1 VTTLTAMPS
10 ATPELDLAAPPSQRA
25 KPAEVPTPA
34 GSSNKADRIANV
46 VVLTLLFAAPALM
59 CVHAACANDF
69 DLWWHLRTGEWI
81 LQHHA
86 VPQVDPF
93 SSTLVGKP
101 WQAYSWLF
109 EVILIKLFYRFG
121 LVGMVAYTSTMVLAI
136 TAALYHS
143 IKRLQADSSV
153 AVLLTFAAGYGI
165 AHLYTPRPWL
175 FTILFFIL
183 ELSILMHARRS
194 GRVRG
199 LLWLPLIFALWAN
212 IHIEYID
219 GLLVLGLA
227 FAESIAARWWSAAET
242 RVGPAWMGGA
252 LLASVLATVAN
263 PYGWRIYS
271 VVFDYGSRLAANGS
285 ALNKVTELQAI
296 PFRDPSD
303 FTILAL
309 ALLGVAALGWQRR
322 FVLFETAL
330 LIFAIALSFRS
341 QRDIWITAVV
351 AVTILASRIVVSRKT
366 PIQSPRFASPIA
378 FVAAFLLLVAG
389 FRVMHVNNKL
399 LQTQVATTLP
409 ANAVQAIRAHG
420 YTGPVYDDYNW
431 GGYLIWALRQPV
443 SMDGRASFYG
453 DEKIDRSMM
462 TWSAEPD
469 WATDHDL
476 MSAKVIIGP
485 AKAALS
491 TVLRTDPRFQLVYQD
506 ELAAVFIP
514 RK

>member
-1 VTTLTAMPS
+1 MP
-10 ATPELDLAAPPSQRA
+10 AAPLELDRAALPSEQA
-25 KPAEVPTPA
+25 QPAEVPTPA
-34 GSSNKADRIANV
+34 GSSNRAERIANI
-46 VVLTLLFAAPALM
+46 VVLTLLFATPALM

-69 DLWWHLRTGEWI
+69 DMGWHLRTGEWI

-86 VPQVDPF
+86 VPQADPF
-93 SSTLVGKP
+93 SSALIGKP

-109 EVILIKLFYRFG
+109 EVILVKLFYRFG
-121 LVGMVAYTSTMVLAI
+121 LVGMVVYTSTMVLAI
-136 TAALYHS
+136 TAALYRS
-143 IKRLQADSSV
+143 IKRLQADSSI
-153 AVLLTFAAGYGI
+153 AVLLTFATGYGI

-183 ELSILMHARRS
+183 ELSILMHARRT

-212 IHIEYID
+212 THIEYVD

-227 FAESIAARWWSAAET
+227 FAESIVARWWSAAET

-252 LLASVLATVAN
+252 LLASVLATLVN

-271 VVFDYGSRLAANGS
+271 VVFDYSSRLAANGS
-285 ALNKVTELQAI
+285 ALNKVSELQSI
-296 PFRDPSD
+296 PFRDLSD

-309 ALLGVAALGWQRR
+309 ALLGVAALAWQQRL
-322 FVLFETAL
+322 VLFETAL
-330 LIFAIALSFRS
+330 LVFAILLSFRS

-351 AVTILASRIVVSRKT
+351 AATILASRIAVSRKK

-378 FVAAFLLLVAG
+378 FVAACLLLAAG
-389 FRVMHVNNKL
+389 FRVMHVNNTL
-399 LQTQVATTLP
+399 LQAQVARTMP
-409 ANAVQAIRAHG
+409 ADAVQAILAHG

-443 SMDGRASFYG
+443 SIDGRASFYG
-453 DEKIDRSMM
+453 DEKIDRSMK
-462 TWSAEPD
+462 TWNAEPD

-476 MSAKVIIGP
+476 MSAKTVIGP

-491 TVLRTDPRFQLVYQD
+491 TVLRTDPRFQLVYED
-506 ELAAVFIP
+506 KLAAVFIP